1 MNNVKNKIVCK
12 LKRKK
17 QLILWV
23 CGKWTMVDGV
33 DCPDFGVNEPS
44 LRDNFTTRLKCFLPK
59 IPFNIRLV
67 LKILFGKCT
76 IYNHYDNNFKVYIS
90 EIITDK
96 KI

>member
-1 MNNVKNKIVCK
+1 MNNVKNKIVYK
-12 LKRKK
+12 LKHKK
-17 QLILWV
+17 QLILWF

-33 DCPDFGVNEPS
+33 DCPDFGFDNPE
-44 LRDNFTTRLKCFLPK
+44 LRDCFKTRLKYFLPK

-76 IYNHYDNNFKVYIS
+76 IFNHYDNIFDIYIS